1 MSYPTHATTTTTAT
15 IGYARVSTDHQ
26 SLDQQRDLLLRHG
39 VAEDSIYEDKLS
51 GRAGSDRP
59 GLTAALSYL
68 RGGDTLVV
76 AAMDRLGRSVAEVT
90 TTIADLHS
98 RGVVLH
104 SLRESVDTSTPT
116 GRAVISIMASLAEL
130 ELELGKERRAASRDA
145 RLSRG
150 LPATKPPKLSPRDRE
165 RMLRL
170 YSNGEPLEELLVM
183 FGVGRSTF
191 YRYLADNAA

>member
-1 MSYPTHATTTTTAT
+1 MENPTGVT

-26 SLDQQRDLLLRHG
+26 SLDQQRDLLVGNG

-59 GLTAALSYL
+59 GLASALSYL
-68 RGGDTLVV
+68 RSGDTLVV

-90 TTIADLHS
+90 ATIADLH
-98 RGVVLH
+98 RREVVLK

-116 GRAVISIMASLAEL
+116 GRAVISIMASLSEL
-130 ELELGKERRAASRDA
+130 ELELGRERRSASRDA
-145 RLSRG
+145 RVSRG
-150 LPATKPPKLSPRDRE
+150 LPATKPPKLSDRDRE

-170 YSNGEPLEELLVM
+170 YESGEPLEELTSM

-191 YRYLADNAA
+191 YRYLSAHRSTNAA